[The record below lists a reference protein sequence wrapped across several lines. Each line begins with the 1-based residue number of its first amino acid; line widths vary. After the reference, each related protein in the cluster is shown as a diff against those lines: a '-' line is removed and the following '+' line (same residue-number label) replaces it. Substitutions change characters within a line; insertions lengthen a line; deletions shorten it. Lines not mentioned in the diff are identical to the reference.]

1 MCCTRKSALGC
12 SVLQQHQIY
21 MQYQMTSI
29 FKQKG
34 LHVTVL
40 LYILSSFSKSLQ
52 FCIAVKTR
60 FACAAPESLHLG
72 VQCCSSTKSMQYQM
86 TFIFKQKGLHVTVPL
101 YIFIPHYKPTGEQ
114 CQWEGHVQGNM
125 A

>member
-1 MCCTRKSALGC
+1 MDKGATSRSTQVSKKFGSDC
-12 SVLQQHQIY
+12 SFCLN
-21 MQYQMTSI
+21 MPP
-29 FKQKG
+29 
-34 LHVTVL
+34 

-60 FACAAPESLHLG
+60 FACSAPESLHLG

-86 TFIFKQKGLHVTVPL
+86 TSIFKQKGLHVTVPL
-101 YIFIPHYKPTGEQ
+101 YIFIPHDEPTGEQ